1 MCIHRFEEKE
11 HKRINTDI
19 SRSKRTATVDD
30 FIFETVY
37 WKHFPAS
44 LKKQVSKSL
53 AYADIMGVI
62 KGSACL
68 EKKLQ
73 PLSKEEYMSRRSKNA
88 PNFALQSQR
97 SAVYSL
103 YESYESLKKSL
114 CQFDN
119 VDRVISVLRYLNE
132 YPDFCNQIQTVI
144 NEIYVDGQSYYQ
156 CCHSRSD
163 IRLLK

>member
-1 MCIHRFEEKE
+1 MCTHRFK
-11 HKRINTDI
+11 HGRINTDI
-19 SRSKRTATVDD
+19 SRSLRTATVDD

-37 WKHFPAS
+37 WKHFPDS
-44 LKKQVSKSL
+44 LKKQVSMSL

-73 PLSKEEYMSRRSKNA
+73 PLSKEEYMSGRSKNA

-103 YESYESLKKSL
+103 YESYERLKNSLD
-114 CQFDN
+114 QVDN
-119 VDRVISVLRYLNE
+119 LDRVISILGCLNKC
-132 YPDFCNQIQTVI
+132 PGFRAQIRTII